1 MDGLHYIETLHRAS
15 QIGTKIF
22 ADLIGTEHDITPR
35 QAQVLAVVWEA
46 ESVDRKMSQTDIV
59 EVTKIDRSTLADVVK
74 RLTKKGLLNRRRR
87 KEDARAYQVSL
98 TDKGKAIAGK
108 VARASTKIAQEI
120 QEMVPNVERL
130 KIVNG
135 SGA

>member
-35 QAQVLAVVWEA
+35 QAQVLAVVWVG
-46 ESVDRKMSQTDIV
+46 ESDGRKMSQTDIV
-59 EVTKIDRSTLADVVK
+59 DVTKIDRSTLADVVK
-74 RLTKKGLLNRRRR
+74 RLTKKGLLARRRR
-87 KEDARAYQVSL
+87 KEDARAYSVTL
-98 TDKGKAIAGK
+98 TPEGKAIAAK
-108 VARASTKIAQEI
+108 VAKASAKIAEAIHTQ
-120 QEMVPNVERL
+120 VPNIERL